1 MKINWKSLMY
11 IVLLVGSE
19 IWTVRQP
26 IVEDVI
32 HRIIDALWGF
42 ASRGLGRLWRL
53 IAAPAPVLLDQG
65 QAVPELQKIQEE
77 LKTRIKRVEAENE
90 VLREKN
96 GAMEKQVVDLQ
107 KIEEELKTQIKEL
120 ETENEVLREKNG
132 ATEKKV
138 VDLQKI
144 EEDLKTKVKEVEAE
158 NRMLSR
164 RNQKMQKKV
173 IDLQKIEKE
182 LKTKIEE
189 AGAENK
195 VLRENN
201 GAMEKKVAD
210 LQKIKEE
217 LKTKIKG
224 TTGTENKVLREK
236 SEATEIMSKII
247 GEGWIHR
254 GPWGGN
260 GGAYWTYKV
269 DVAPILQIT
278 LGWGSVIDSIL
289 IKSKSCDGNIIG
301 NFQRIGGPGGHNFV
315 TFRIN
320 NSVER
325 LSSIS
330 LTYGHYRGEQTI
342 ASLCFYSNLDTY
354 GPFGSVRDPDDPSVS
369 IPIEDDVVLAGFH
382 GRAGN
387 FLNAFGVLVA
397 PKVLNSSHKASGSML
412 HLEELR

>member
-1 MKINWKSLMY
+1 MVVSLIHQPMVDRVIQR
-11 IVLLVGSE
+11 IV
-19 IWTVRQP
+19 
-26 IVEDVI
+26 
-32 HRIIDALWGF
+32 DALCGF
-42 ASRGLGRLWRL
+42 VSQELMGRLWRL
-53 IAAPAPVLLDQG
+53 IARQKKPEAAPVLLDQG
-65 QAVPELQKIQEE
+65 RA
-77 LKTRIKRVEAENE
+77 
-90 VLREKN
+90 
-96 GAMEKQVVDLQ
+96 VVDL
-107 KIEEELKTQIKEL
+107 
-120 ETENEVLREKNG
+120 RY
-132 ATEKKV
+132 
-138 VDLQKI
+138 I

-158 NRMLSR
+158 NEMLSK
-164 RNQKMQKKV
+164 RNEIMEKKV
-173 IDLQKIEKE
+173 GDLQKMEEKQKIEIKE
-182 LKTKIEE
+182 LKTKIKE
-189 AGAENK
+189 
-195 VLRENN
+195 L
-201 GAMEKKVAD
+201 KKEIKEVAD

-397 PKVLNSSHKASGSML
+397 PKVLNSSHKV
-412 HLEELR
+412 HLLSPLLFTLIQLVNQDSQALFLLQK

>member
-1 MKINWKSLMY
+1 M
-11 IVLLVGSE
+11 E
-19 IWTVRQP
+19 IWEGLMCIFLTVVSLIHQP
-26 IVEDVI
+26 MVDGVIQRIVDAICGLVDGVVQ
-32 HRIIDALWGF
+32 RIVDAICGF
-42 ASRGLGRLWRL
+42 VSRELGRLWRL
-53 IAAPAPVLLDQG
+53 ISRQKKPQAAPILLDQG
-65 QAVPELQKIQEE
+65 RA
-77 LKTRIKRVEAENE
+77 
-90 VLREKN
+90 
-96 GAMEKQVVDLQ
+96 VVDL
-107 KIEEELKTQIKEL
+107 
-120 ETENEVLREKNG
+120 RY
-132 ATEKKV
+132 
-138 VDLQKI
+138 I

-158 NRMLSR
+158 NEMLSK
-164 RNQKMQKKV
+164 RNE
-173 IDLQKIEKE
+173 I
-182 LKTKIEE
+182 
-189 AGAENK
+189 
-195 VLRENN
+195 
-201 GAMEKKVAD
+201 MEKKVAD

-397 PKVLNSSHKASGSML
+397 PKVLNSSHKV
-412 HLEELR
+412 HLLSPLLFTLIQLVNQDSQALFLLQK

>member
-1 MKINWKSLMY
+1 MVVSLIHQPMVDRVIQR
-11 IVLLVGSE
+11 IV
-19 IWTVRQP
+19 
-26 IVEDVI
+26 
-32 HRIIDALWGF
+32 DALCGF
-42 ASRGLGRLWRL
+42 VSQELMGRLWRL
-53 IAAPAPVLLDQG
+53 IARQKKPEAAPVLLDQG
-65 QAVPELQKIQEE
+65 RAKTEEE
-77 LKTRIKRVEAENE
+77 LKTQIKGVEAENE
-90 VLREKN
+90 ALREKNEALREKN
-96 GAMEKQVVDLQ
+96 GAMEKQVGDLQ
-107 KIEEELKTQIKEL
+107 KMEEK
-120 ETENEVLREKNG
+120 
-132 ATEKKV
+132 
-138 VDLQKI
+138 QKI
-144 EEDLKTKVKEVEAE
+144 E
-158 NRMLSR
+158 
-164 RNQKMQKKV
+164 
-173 IDLQKIEKE
+173 IKE
-182 LKTKIEE
+182 LKTKIKE
-189 AGAENK
+189 
-195 VLRENN
+195 L
-201 GAMEKKVAD
+201 KKEIKEVAD

-397 PKVLNSSHKASGSML
+397 PKVLNSSHKV
-412 HLEELR
+412 HLLSPLLFTLIQLVNQDSQALFLLQK

>member
-1 MKINWKSLMY
+1 M
-11 IVLLVGSE
+11 E
-19 IWTVRQP
+19 IWEGLMCIFLTVVSLIHQP
-26 IVEDVI
+26 MVDGVIQRIVDAICGLVDGVVQ
-32 HRIIDALWGF
+32 RIVDAICGF
-42 ASRGLGRLWRL
+42 VSRELGRLWRL
-53 IAAPAPVLLDQG
+53 ISRQKKPQAAPILLDQG
-65 QAVPELQKIQEE
+65 RA
-77 LKTRIKRVEAENE
+77 
-90 VLREKN
+90 
-96 GAMEKQVVDLQ
+96 VVDL
-107 KIEEELKTQIKEL
+107 
-120 ETENEVLREKNG
+120 RY
-132 ATEKKV
+132 
-138 VDLQKI
+138 I

-158 NRMLSR
+158 NEMLSK
-164 RNQKMQKKV
+164 RNEIMEKKV
-173 IDLQKIEKE
+173 GDLQKMEEKQKIEIKE
-182 LKTKIEE
+182 LKTKIKE
-189 AGAENK
+189 
-195 VLRENN
+195 L
-201 GAMEKKVAD
+201 KKEIKE
-210 LQKIKEE
+210 KIKEE

-397 PKVLNSSHKASGSML
+397 PKVLNSSHKV
-412 HLEELR
+412 HLLSPLLFTLIQLVNQDSQALFLLQK